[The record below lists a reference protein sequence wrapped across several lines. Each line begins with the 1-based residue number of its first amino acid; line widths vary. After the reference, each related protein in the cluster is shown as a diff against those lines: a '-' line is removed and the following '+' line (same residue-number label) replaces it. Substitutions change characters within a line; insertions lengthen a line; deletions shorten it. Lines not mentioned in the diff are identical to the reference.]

1 MGEVISKYW
10 VQGGGCHIFICAF
23 YVGNNM
29 TIFFFVNKQII
40 YTIIFP
46 PGFLC
51 LRVYAGNYVILQTVV
66 IFSSKRIWFFYRGSP
81 FPKTTLI

>member
-1 MGEVISKYW
+1 
-10 VQGGGCHIFICAF
+10 
-23 YVGNNM
+23 M

-51 LRVYAGNYVILQTVV
+51 LRIYTGNYIIFQTVA
-66 IFSSKRIWFFYRGSP
+66 IFSGKYVWFLHCGGP